1 MGQPR
6 DENQIA
12 GYTRSDLNGA
22 LSDPGSTPGA
32 STKPNDLAE
41 GVGRRT
47 RVRDPGPILG
57 PYAARRRLGVALFGP
72 IRNAFKTE
80 T

>member
-22 LSDPGSTPGA
+22 LPDPGSTPGA
-32 STKPNDLAE
+32 LKVA
-41 GVGRRT
+41 
-47 RVRDPGPILG
+47 PILG
-57 PYAARRRLGVALFGP
+57 ATVVSISDIASIPFRMPLPIAVMLPVVRL
-72 IRNAFKTE
+72 
-80 T
+80 